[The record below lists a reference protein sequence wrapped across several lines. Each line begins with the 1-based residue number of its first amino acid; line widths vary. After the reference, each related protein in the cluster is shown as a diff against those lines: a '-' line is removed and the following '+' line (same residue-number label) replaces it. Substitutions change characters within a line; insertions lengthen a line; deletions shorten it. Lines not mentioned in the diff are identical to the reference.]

1 MEPYINPIVT
11 SKMADKHYDDIL
23 SRYQEIEDGMIQ
35 QAERV
40 KLYNQ
45 QQQAEQAN
53 RRSQDIQM
61 EKERMANEV
70 KNREL
75 ELKRLA
81 LTSS

>member
-1 MEPYINPIVT
+1 
-11 SKMADKHYDDIL
+11 
-23 SRYQEIEDGMIQ
+23 MIQ